1 MSLETD
7 KKLEQAGNAVDI
19 RALADYEYDINKN
32 DTDTI
37 DFGSEIDASE
47 VITFDSKTG
56 ETHGGSNESEQEL
69 AKKIQES
76 TDTGLKPVRHQ
87 ESTLLVDSPLLELKE
102 EMAGER
108 VASDKSSHHYLVF
121 FMIFAGLLVLVV
133 AIAISLQV
141 AETDGDYDKYGN
153 GSALPGVSPRGE
165 GLTYH
170 MAPISG
176 EPRAGDYVING
187 VALNA
192 QFPNPEDRLGVQLV
206 DEVKNTLIVYADG
219 YVPYT
224 ISVDPDRDF
233 VDSPLSYL
241 LESSDTYQK
250 SNLTIRAPK
259 GADLSKSVLY
269 VNGKSLIAKPEQT
282 VEVVSGFPVFI
293 QLSDRNDKGDHL
305 HVVWPTQSRETVQLP
320 ELESI
325 DSARRVTVFKI
336 SVPKDY
342 TRDESF
348 QLLVTAEGT
357 TTTVAGTRR
366 LAKNEMIEIK
376 MNKKGRYP
384 FEMMINSTPFG
395 SITIEGYMQLSSR
408 GIAKVRF
415 GKKSLPNTTLC
426 FRRSSESICAHP
438 DQETIVP
445 SGRWELVAYETN
457 PDGSKSWF
465 TNSTYETISED
476 VDYVFTLKSKEK
488 IFSYEMA
495 KPGRERSR

>member
-47 VITFDSKTG
+47 VISFDSKTG

-153 GSALPGVSPRGE
+153 GSALPGVSPRGD

-206 DEVKNTLIVYADG
+206 DEVKNTLIV
-219 YVPYT
+219 
-224 ISVDPDRDF
+224 
-233 VDSPLSYL
+233 
-241 LESSDTYQK
+241 
-250 SNLTIRAPK
+250 
-259 GADLSKSVLY
+259 
-269 VNGKSLIAKPEQT
+269 
-282 VEVVSGFPVFI
+282 
-293 QLSDRNDKGDHL
+293 
-305 HVVWPTQSRETVQLP
+305 
-320 ELESI
+320 
-325 DSARRVTVFKI
+325 
-336 SVPKDY
+336 
-342 TRDESF
+342 
-348 QLLVTAEGT
+348 
-357 TTTVAGTRR
+357 
-366 LAKNEMIEIK
+366 
-376 MNKKGRYP
+376 
-384 FEMMINSTPFG
+384 
-395 SITIEGYMQLSSR
+395 
-408 GIAKVRF
+408 
-415 GKKSLPNTTLC
+415 
-426 FRRSSESICAHP
+426 
-438 DQETIVP
+438 
-445 SGRWELVAYETN
+445 
-457 PDGSKSWF
+457 
-465 TNSTYETISED
+465 
-476 VDYVFTLKSKEK
+476 
-488 IFSYEMA
+488 
-495 KPGRERSR
+495 